1 MVGFIGPKIAKNKNR
16 RQACK
21 ELAELMYV
29 GITN

>member
-1 MVGFIGPKIAKNKNR
+1 MVGFIGPKIAKNKNGS
-16 RQACK
+16 QACE